1 LLIDAVRDLLPE
13 EVWDRP
19 KQGFVLPFAAWMHGA
34 LAAEVTATL
43 GDRDAL
49 HAVGL
54 NAESVRMVW
63 SAFVRGQAGMTW
75 SRPWALYALVRW
87 ASANGLACAVPS
99 ELDAAE
105 AIAR

>member
-1 LLIDAVRDLLPE
+1 
-13 EVWDRP
+13 
-19 KQGFVLPFAAWMHGA
+19 
-34 LAAEVTATL
+34 
-43 GDRDAL
+43 
-49 HAVGL
+49 
-54 NAESVRMVW
+54 MVW

-87 ASANGLACAVPS
+87 ASANGLACAVPA